1 MIRNSFLR
9 PLFILDFILHFS
21 RALTFTFFPIYLS
34 HTLGFNPLL
43 TGYALGGSLVIAT
56 LAGVYCGILVDRF
69 TPLRALLLAILISVL
84 VYAVL
89 PASRQFTQVF
99 ILLVIIEVAFTTMH
113 LSVKSLLTGLLPAE
127 QRGAAYSISY
137 TLINIAFCSAP
148 ILGITISQFAVRAP
162 MWLSG
167 GLSFISLLI
176 LLMFYRRYH
185 AHLRV
190 VRPQRGPKTG
200 LKQTF
205 KVLATDNRLQL
216 FMLGGLFSALVYARF
231 ATYLSQ
237 YLGYVVSESEALRLI
252 TLIVSINAATVIM
265 LQYVIGKRIT
275 HKNMVFSV
283 MIGSGLLIC
292 GLLFYQVSELTIFW
306 IIATVLFSL
315 GEVIIVPS
323 EFLFIDAIARDDM
336 KGAYFGVQNISMLGG
351 GANAILFGYL
361 LDSHLARPSAI
372 FYFLM
377 LFAALGCALY
387 LIGIRQKRAVTA
399 VDKL

>member
-1 MIRNSFLR
+1 MIRNSFLW

-43 TGYALGGSLVIAT
+43 TGYALGGSLVTAT
-56 LAGVYCGILVDRF
+56 LVGVYCGILIDRF
-69 TPLRALLLAILISVL
+69 TPLRSLLLAIVVSVL
-84 VYAVL
+84 VYSVL
-89 PASRQFTQVF
+89 PASRQFAQVF
-99 ILLVIIEVAFTTMH
+99 LLLVIIEVAFTTMH
-113 LSVKSLLTGLLPAE
+113 LSVKSLLTGLLPSG

-148 ILGITISQFAVRAP
+148 ILGITLSHFAIRAP

-167 GLSFISLLI
+167 ALSVVSLLI
-176 LLMFYRRYH
+176 LLAVYRRYR
-185 AHLRV
+185 AHLRIT
-190 VRPQRGPKTG
+190 RPQNGQKTG
-200 LKQTF
+200 LRQTF
-205 KVLATDNRLQL
+205 KVLASDIRLQL
-216 FMLGGLFSALVYARF
+216 FTLGGLFSALVYARF

-252 TLIVSINAATVIM
+252 TLIVSINAATVIL

-283 MIGSGLLIC
+283 MIGSGLLVS

-323 EFLFIDAIARDDM
+323 EFLFIDAIAREDM

-361 LDSHLARPSAI
+361 LDSHLARPAAI

-377 LFAALGCALY
+377 VFAVLGCALY
-387 LIGIRQKRAVTA
+387 LIGIRQKRAVA
-399 VDKL
+399 VVDES

>member
-1 MIRNSFLR
+1 MIRNSFLW

-43 TGYALGGSLVIAT
+43 TGYALGGSLVTAT
-56 LAGVYCGILVDRF
+56 LVGVYCGILIDRF
-69 TPLRALLLAILISVL
+69 TPLRSLLLAIVVSVL
-84 VYAVL
+84 VYSVL
-89 PASRQFTQVF
+89 PASRQFAQVF
-99 ILLVIIEVAFTTMH
+99 LLLVIIEVAFTTMH
-113 LSVKSLLTGLLPAE
+113 LSVKSLLTGLLPSG

-148 ILGITISQFAVRAP
+148 ILGITLSHFAIRAP

-167 GLSFISLLI
+167 ALSVVSLLI
-176 LLMFYRRYH
+176 LLAVYRRYR
-185 AHLRV
+185 AHLRIT
-190 VRPQRGPKTG
+190 RPQSGQKTG
-200 LKQTF
+200 LRQTF
-205 KVLATDNRLQL
+205 KVLASDNRLQL
-216 FMLGGLFSALVYARF
+216 FTLGGLFSALVYARF

-252 TLIVSINAATVIM
+252 TLIVSINAATVIL

-283 MIGSGLLIC
+283 MIGSGLLVS

-323 EFLFIDAIARDDM
+323 EFLFIDAIAREDM

-361 LDSHLARPSAI
+361 LDSHLARPAAI

-377 LFAALGCALY
+377 VFAVLGCALY
-387 LIGIRQKRAVTA
+387 LIGIRQKRAVA
-399 VDKL
+399 VVDES